1 MGLSEDFEVS
11 LGHLYPTASGL
22 THEQAMEALR
32 KFPAIDRHTN
42 ERIQFRRL
50 AEPNQLTIDALTGTN
65 PVSYASVSL
74 LSAEDPPKVYPT
86 ASGLTHEQA
95 MEALRKFPAIDRH
108 TNERLQFRRLAEPNQ
123 LTIDARGTDFF
134 KEAIE

>member
-74 LSAEDPPKVYPT
+74 LSAGMLLG
-86 ASGLTHEQA
+86 GLLCFWR
-95 MEALRKFPAIDRH
+95 LRKRNRPSFRLPRYE
-108 TNERLQFRRLAEPNQ
+108 NEDS
-123 LTIDARGTDFF
+123 I
-134 KEAIE
+134 